1 MFINAIDMT
10 VDGYRFI
17 EEGRMILPAEIV
29 LSKYLDNDKI
39 QQIIINNPLVDTYRM
54 QEIMYVQIKEI
65 PSYALVSQ
73 YIDDIADGIRSGSP
87 FTNEIMEYINIITSV
102 MGRLVRDIVASVERF
117 IQLQDMNSYLRERE
131 CQILAKKIYM
141 YLGLIYTINPEFDFD
156 NY

>member
-73 YIDDIADGIRSGSP
+73 YIDDIANGIRSGSP
-87 FTNEIMEYINIITSV
+87 FTDEIMEYINIITSV